1 MDEEKKRKIFMEEKI
16 QGGVAV
22 QEVRLIIADIKKLNL
37 SPEVILPQIAP
48 CYVEKYHRFKVEQ
61 EARQELVTGYLLRK
75 YLGVCE
81 DGQLRVN
88 EKKKP
93 YLSKGKPFF
102 NISHSE
108 NYVVLAIADCEV
120 GVDIEKIRPFHEA
133 TARRVFSEEQ
143 LLQLQ
148 QMEETGRDEAFSKMW
163 TGCEAVLKLYG
174 VGFSIDWAKIRS
186 MVANTPVSSIRYKD
200 FFISCAAEE
209 TIMIEVEE
217 IS

>member
-1 MDEEKKRKIFMEEKI
+1 MGSCFLEDFYRRKDTRR
-16 QGGVAV
+16 VSV
-22 QEVRLIIADIKKLNL
+22 QEVKLIIADIKKLNL

-174 VGFSIDWAKIRS
+174 VGFTIGWDEIKS
-186 MVANTPVSSIRYKD
+186 MVAQTPVSSIRYKD

-209 TIMIEVEE
+209 TIAITIEE
-217 IS
+217 IG

>member
-1 MDEEKKRKIFMEEKI
+1 M
-16 QGGVAV
+16 

-37 SPEVILPQIAP
+37 SPEVIFPQIAP

-81 DGQLRVN
+81 DGQLRIN
-88 EKKKP
+88 AKKKP

-133 TARRVFSEEQ
+133 TARRIFKEEQ

-148 QMEETGRDEAFSKMW
+148 QLEGARRDEAFSKMW

-174 VGFSIDWAKIRS
+174 AGFSIAWDEIKG
-186 MVANTPVSSIRYKD
+186 MVAQTPVSSIRYKD

-209 TIMIEVEE
+209 TIAITIEE
-217 IS
+217 IG

>member
-1 MDEEKKRKIFMEEKI
+1 MS
-16 QGGVAV
+16 V
-22 QEVRLIIADIKKLNL
+22 QEVKLIIADIKKIAL
-37 SPEVILPQIAP
+37 SSEVILPQIAP

-174 VGFSIDWAKIRS
+174 VGFTIGWDEIKS
-186 MVANTPVSSIRYKD
+186 MVAQTPVSSIRYKD

-209 TIMIEVEE
+209 TIAITIEE
-217 IS
+217 IG

>member
-1 MDEEKKRKIFMEEKI
+1 M
-16 QGGVAV
+16 
-22 QEVRLIIADIKKLNL
+22 QEVKLIIADIKKIAL
-37 SPEVILPQIAP
+37 SSEVILPQIAP

-174 VGFSIDWAKIRS
+174 VGFTIGWDEIKS
-186 MVANTPVSSIRYKD
+186 MVAQTPVSSIRYKD
-200 FFISCAAEE
+200 FLFP
-209 TIMIEVEE
+209 VRQRRRLRLL
-217 IS
+217 

>member
-1 MDEEKKRKIFMEEKI
+1 M
-16 QGGVAV
+16 
-22 QEVRLIIADIKKLNL
+22 QEVKLIIADIKKIAL
-37 SPEVILPQIAP
+37 SSEVILPQIAP

-174 VGFSIDWAKIRS
+174 VGFTIGWDEIKS
-186 MVANTPVSSIRYKD
+186 MVAQTPVSSIRYKD

-209 TIMIEVEE
+209 TIAITIEE
-217 IS
+217 IG

>member
-22 QEVRLIIADIKKLNL
+22 QEVKLIIADIKKLNL

-61 EARQELVTGYLLRK
+61 EASQEMVTGYLLRK

-174 VGFSIDWAKIRS
+174 VGFSIDWTKIRS
-186 MVANTPVSSIRYKD
+186 LVEQTPVSSIRYKD

-209 TIMIEVEE
+209 TIAITIEE
-217 IS
+217 IG

>member
-1 MDEEKKRKIFMEEKI
+1 M
-16 QGGVAV
+16 
-22 QEVRLIIADIKKLNL
+22 QEVRLIIADIKKMAL

-48 CYVEKYHRFKVEQ
+48 CYVGKYHRFKVEQ
-61 EARQELVTGYLLRK
+61 EARQEMVTGYLLRK

-81 DGQLRVN
+81 DGQLCVN
-88 EKKKP
+88 AKKKP

-133 TARRVFSEEQ
+133 TARRIFKEEQ

-148 QMEETGRDEAFSKMW
+148 QLEGARRDEAFSKMW

-174 VGFSIDWAKIRS
+174 AGFSIAWDEIKG
-186 MVANTPVSSIRYKD
+186 MVAQTPVSSIRYKD

-209 TIMIEVEE
+209 TIAITIEE
-217 IS
+217 IG